1 MIQYVMHSVVDILK
15 VLSDGEKVR
24 LITICGIDEKDDNFK
39 MRKQFVKE
47 VLIQRIGW
55 KIEGWDFM
63 QYCMRLTIVG
73 NKLITYYD
81 RLRMMRIMG

>member
-1 MIQYVMHSVVDILK
+1 MHSVVDILK

-47 VLIQRIGW
+47 VLIQRIG
-55 KIEGWDFM
+55 
-63 QYCMRLTIVG
+63 
-73 NKLITYYD
+73 
-81 RLRMMRIMG
+81 

>member
-1 MIQYVMHSVVDILK
+1 MHSVVDILK

-47 VLIQRIGW
+47 VLIQRIG
-55 KIEGWDFM
+55 
-63 QYCMRLTIVG
+63 
-73 NKLITYYD
+73 KLKDGI
-81 RLRMMRIMG
+81 LCNIACV